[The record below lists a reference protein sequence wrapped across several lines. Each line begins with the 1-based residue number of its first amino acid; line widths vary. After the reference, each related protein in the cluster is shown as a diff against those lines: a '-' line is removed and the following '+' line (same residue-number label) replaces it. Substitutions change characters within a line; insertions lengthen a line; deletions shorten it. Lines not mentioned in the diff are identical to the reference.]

1 VLVSTAMGA
10 TLEHAAAFD
19 RTNAWATA
27 ADLASKALGA
37 RAGQS
42 SSSSRIFPAP
52 AAEAPGLSR
61 IAPEEKFM
69 LHPAKDDERNIN
81 IVVSC
86 TSGIKL
92 VDDNSISWVFPGI
105 EGMDS
110 RLSPAENTQGERTD

>member
-1 VLVSTAMGA
+1 VG
-10 TLEHAAAFD
+10 HAAAFD

-69 LHPAKDDERNIN
+69 LHPAKDDEPNIN